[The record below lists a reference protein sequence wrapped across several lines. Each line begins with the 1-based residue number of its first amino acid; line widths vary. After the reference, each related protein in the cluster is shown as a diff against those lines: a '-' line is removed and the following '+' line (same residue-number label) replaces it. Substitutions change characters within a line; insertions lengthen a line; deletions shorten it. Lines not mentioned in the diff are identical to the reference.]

1 MILCKEKYAKDLDKS
16 VFPGVQ
22 GGPLMHVIAGK
33 AVCFKEALT
42 PEFKEYQKQIIK
54 NAKVLAEELMNRG
67 FKLVSGG
74 TDNHLMLVDLTN
86 KGVTGKE
93 AEAMLDEVGI
103 TVNKNTIPFD
113 KQKPNIASGI
123 RIGTPAMT
131 TRGMKEEE
139 MKTIAE
145 LIDRTIKGEDK
156 EKIKEDVLKL
166 TSRFP
171 IY

>member
-1 MILCKEKYAKDLDKS
+1 
-16 VFPGVQ
+16 
-22 GGPLMHVIAGK
+22 
-33 AVCFKEALT
+33 
-42 PEFKEYQKQIIK
+42 
-54 NAKVLAEELMNRG
+54 
-67 FKLVSGG
+67 
-74 TDNHLMLVDLTN
+74 MLVDLTN
-86 KGVTGKE
+86 KGVTGKD

-156 EKIKEDVLKL
+156 EKIKADVLKL